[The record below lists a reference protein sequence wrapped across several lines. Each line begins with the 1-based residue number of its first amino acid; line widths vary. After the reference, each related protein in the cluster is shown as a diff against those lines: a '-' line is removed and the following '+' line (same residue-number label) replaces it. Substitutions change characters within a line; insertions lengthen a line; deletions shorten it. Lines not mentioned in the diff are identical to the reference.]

1 MKMATQ
7 SISSRA
13 VRRAEAPLDPLE
25 ALSRLDA
32 PNLDLTDLASSIH
45 RVLCQAQLATGTL
58 LSRSGAGG
66 VEVLH
71 QDLEAPGPVHSRLLR
86 MLERPNMTDV
96 DVVLAP
102 YRFRISPLGAP
113 AQGAPFAL
121 VIQPGARF
129 QANSSS
135 AMNLAVSL
143 LRMKV
148 ASLPGNGERRP
159 EPRLGSHSVHF
170 APEDVSAGSMGE
182 LQRRPM
188 MPIAD
193 RKAGAM
199 TTARLAHLYQ
209 ILRLLEPSQTPSDIA
224 RTLLPYLADFV
235 AFDVAGL
242 LLTERGK
249 ATTTLMAGRPCSR
262 LEEQAFVA
270 DLITSH
276 ASQSPAPPAI
286 ESCEEQILSPSS
298 RRGEDG
304 LPSDPADAWEVR
316 VRNVGAAPKVS
327 SRALF
332 ASRLSLPIITRS
344 GRFVG
349 QLAIGSRAPERYGE
363 DELVLLSGLVSYLSS
378 LLDSRRLFLELEH
391 QAKVDEM
398 TELYNYR
405 TFRQLLSAELSR
417 AARYGK
423 QMSVVMIDVDHFK
436 SVNDTYG
443 HPRGDE
449 VLRAVA
455 RVLDKA
461 RRRVDIVAR
470 YGGEEF
476 ALILPETG
484 PEGAKMVAERIR
496 KAIERTKIMKER
508 PVTISAGVATFSGQK
523 GRTDETLIARADAA
537 LYKAKKKG
545 RNRVETASGK

>member
-1 MKMATQ
+1 MASQ
-7 SISSRA
+7 SMGHRV
-13 VRRAEAPLDPLE
+13 VRGSETLGDALE

-32 PNLDLTDLASSIH
+32 PGLDLSELIASIH
-45 RVLCQAQLATGTL
+45 AVLFRAQLASGTL
-58 LSRSGAGG
+58 LARAGAGG

-71 QDLEAPGPVHSRLLR
+71 QELDAPGPVHARLLR
-86 MLERPNMTDV
+86 MLERQAATEV
-96 DVVLAP
+96 DLVLAP
-102 YRFRISPLGAP
+102 YRFRIAPLGSP
-113 AQGAPFAL
+113 AHGASFAL
-121 VIQPGARF
+121 AIQPGPRF
-129 QANSSS
+129 QASANS
-135 AMNLAVSL
+135 AMNLAISL

-148 ASLPGNGERRP
+148 ASLPGVPERRV
-159 EPRLGSHSVHF
+159 EPRLGQHNVHLE
-170 APEDVSAGSMGE
+170 PEDVSAGAPAMPA
-182 LQRRPM
+182 RRVARLP
-188 MPIAD
+188 AGD
-193 RKAGAM
+193 RKLGAM
-199 TTARLAHLYQ
+199 TTARMAHLYQ
-209 ILRLLEPSQTPSDIA
+209 ILRLLEPSQSPSDIA

-249 ATTTLMAGRPCSR
+249 ATATLMAARPCTR
-262 LEEQAFVA
+262 LEEHTFVA
-270 DLITSH
+270 DLIEAH

-286 ESCEEQILSPSS
+286 ESCEEHVLSRSA
-298 RRGEDG
+298 RRGEDA
-304 LPSDPADAWEVR
+304 LPADPADAWEVR
-316 VRNVGAAPKVS
+316 VRNTGSGARVYG
-327 SRALF
+327 RALF
-332 ASRLSLPIITRS
+332 SSRLSLPIITRT

-391 QAKVDEM
+391 QAKIDEM

-423 QMSVVMIDVDHFK
+423 PLSVVMIDVDHFK

-455 RVLDKA
+455 RVLDRT

-476 ALILPETG
+476 ALILPETSA
-484 PEGAKMVAERIR
+484 EGARQVAERIR
-496 KAIERTKIMKER
+496 KAIERTRLMKER
-508 PVTISAGVATFSGQK
+508 AITISSGVATFAGQK
-523 GRTDETLIARADAA
+523 GKTDEMLIARADAA
-537 LYKAKKKG
+537 LYRAKKRG
-545 RNRVETASGK
+545 RNRVEVAGAR